1 MTTRGADVNSIMQTP
16 AEVLAFRR
24 LFPGLSDN
32 VHLASNAKGALSEG
46 VIEAHAAY
54 LDSWREHGAPWH
66 EWIPKYFQ
74 LRDRFAAMIGAQPH
88 EVALCASA
96 TAAVASVAS
105 AIDWSNGRDGVV
117 VDDYNFPS
125 VMYSW
130 YAQTARGAQ
139 VHRVAPDSAG
149 EICPDAFDAVLNE
162 NVRLLSVASVC
173 YTNGYRLDL
182 PEIAQRAHAA
192 GAWLVVDDYQC
203 AGTRPIDVRAMGIDV
218 LTTGT
223 LKFMLGS
230 PGVAFLYVAEELLEQ
245 LHPTVTGW
253 FGQRDPNDF
262 QIERHIEAPGAAR
275 FQVGTPA
282 ISPVYDSLA
291 GLEVLLSVGLEP
303 IEDWIGQLTGRLIE
317 ELEREGFVSATPR
330 ELTKRGPLVAIQ
342 TRSGEAERVV
352 QELAERAIVTS
363 SREDFVRCGFHF
375 YNTFE
380 DIEALLSGL
389 RALEPLMARK

>member
-1 MTTRGADVNSIMQTP
+1 MNSIMQTP

-24 LFPGLSDN
+24 LFPGLSDK
-32 VHLASNAKGALSEG
+32 VHLASNAKGALSEQ

-54 LDSWREHGAPWH
+54 MDSWREHGAPWH
-66 EWIPKYFQ
+66 EWIGKYEQ
-74 LRDRFAAMIGAQPH
+74 LRDCFAGMIGAERH

-96 TAAVASVAS
+96 TAAIASVAS
-105 AIDWSNGRDGVV
+105 AIDWTNGRDRVV
-117 VDDYNFPS
+117 LDDYNFPS

-130 YAQTARGAQ
+130 YAQGARGAQ
-139 VHRVAPDSAG
+139 AYRVAPDNAG

-162 NVRLLSVASVC
+162 NVRLLSVAHVC

-192 GAWLVVDDYQC
+192 GAWLVVDDYQSS
-203 AGTRPIDVRAMGIDV
+203 GTRPIDVRAMGIDV

-230 PGVAFLYVAEELLEQ
+230 PGIAFLYVAEELLEQ

-253 FGQRDPNDF
+253 FGQGNPNDF
-262 QIERHIEAPGAAR
+262 QIERHLEAPSAAR

-282 ISPVYDSLA
+282 ISPIYDSLA
-291 GLEVLLSVGLEP
+291 GLELLLSVGLEP
-303 IEDWIGQLTGRLIE
+303 IENWIGQLTGRLIE
-317 ELEREGFVSATPR
+317 ELEREGFTSPTPR
-330 ELTKRGPLVAIQ
+330 ELAKRGPLVAIQ
-342 TRSGEAERVV
+342 TRSGDAERVV

-363 SREDFVRCGFHF
+363 SREDFVRCGFHY

-380 DIEALLSGL
+380 DIDALLCGL
-389 RALEPLMARK
+389 REIQPLMARQ